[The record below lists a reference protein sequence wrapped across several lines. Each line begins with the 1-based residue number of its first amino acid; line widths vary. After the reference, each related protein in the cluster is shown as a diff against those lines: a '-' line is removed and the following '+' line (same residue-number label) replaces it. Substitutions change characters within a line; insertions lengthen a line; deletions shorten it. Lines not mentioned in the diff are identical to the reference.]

1 MHGYTLHTTTN
12 VMHYITLHDGFKET
26 IISLWKRNIYT
37 EINFDLFLTRWIEK
51 MLHSLGFKI
60 FTYIY
65 WAMFTPVYKEYC

>member
-37 EINFDLFLTRWIEK
+37 EINFNLFLTR
-51 MLHSLGFKI
+51 
-60 FTYIY
+60 
-65 WAMFTPVYKEYC
+65 